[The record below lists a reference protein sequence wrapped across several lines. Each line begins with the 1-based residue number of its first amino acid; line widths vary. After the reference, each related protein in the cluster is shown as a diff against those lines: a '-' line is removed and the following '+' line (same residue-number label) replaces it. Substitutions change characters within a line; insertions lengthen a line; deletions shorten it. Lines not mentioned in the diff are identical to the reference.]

1 MSDLEKLLQ
10 LQLHYL
16 GAQFLDDTQSFVF
29 YELTCCLVSS
39 HLISDAI

>member
-16 GAQFLDDTQSFVF
+16 GTQFLDDTQSFVF
-29 YELTCCLVSS
+29 L
-39 HLISDAI
+39 